1 MAKARKSPQEKKEL
15 EYTRGHFTFGWHS
28 SRYFPQTW
36 KRKKARVNRS
46 YRRKSEEILA
56 QAKPGIDSGDVEAV
70 ADDLT
75 AARFQKS
82 VSRKRLRKTGVVSV
96 GEKVQR
102 KLERRQEAVGRHA
115 RRDQRYDISAVS
127 AIKTLTSLSGQE
139 LVEFVRRADRMLSAK
154 NATLKGILPC
164 KDNLDSALYFLYLV
178 AAGTPLES
186 ESLRRNPDLDKA
198 FRGWVS
204 KANRI
209 LESED
214 RAREMKSGQK
224 QAVRLKLKAARTS

>member
-1 MAKARKSPQEKKEL
+1 MAKERKSPQEKKEL
-15 EYTRGHFTFGWHS
+15 EYNKDHFTFGWHS

-36 KRKKARVNRS
+36 KRKKAGVNRI

-56 QAKPGIDSGDVEAV
+56 QAKPGIDAGGVEAL

-102 KLERRQEAVGRHA
+102 KLERRREAVGRNA
-115 RRDQRYDISAVS
+115 RRDQRYDNSAV
-127 AIKTLTSLSGQE
+127 AAVETLTSLEGE
-139 LVEFVRRADRMLSAK
+139 DLVELVRRADRMLNPKS
-154 NATLKGILPC
+154 ATLKGVLPC
-164 KDNLDSALYFLYLV
+164 KDNRDRALYFLYLV
-178 AAGTPLES
+178 AAGSHLEVDA
-186 ESLRRNPDLDKA
+186 LRRNPDLDKI
-198 FRGWVS
+198 FRGWVA

-209 LESED
+209 LTSED
-214 RAREMKSGQK
+214 RARQIKSDQK
-224 QAVRLKLKAARTS
+224 QAMRLKRKAARKS

>member
-1 MAKARKSPQEKKEL
+1 MAKERKSPQEKKEL
-15 EYTRGHFTFGWHS
+15 EYTRDHFTFGWQS

-36 KRKKARVNRS
+36 KRKKAGVNRN

-56 QAKPGIDSGDVEAV
+56 QAKPGIDSGDVEAI

-82 VSRKRLRKTGVVSV
+82 VSRERLRKTGTVSV

-115 RRDQRYDISAVS
+115 RRDQRHDSSAMSAV
-127 AIKTLTSLSGQE
+127 KTLTSLAGDE
-139 LVEFVRRADRMLSAK
+139 LVEFVRRADRMLNAKSA
-154 NATLKGILPC
+154 ALKGVLPC
-164 KDNLDSALYFLYLV
+164 KDNLDRALYFLYLA
-178 AAGTPLES
+178 AAGSNLDA
-186 ESLRRNPDLDKA
+186 LRRNPDLDQA
-198 FRGWVS
+198 FRSWLA

-214 RAREMKSGQK
+214 RAREIKSHQK
-224 QAVRLKLKAARTS
+224 QAVRRKLRAARKS